1 MERSAPLRRP
11 LATHLPDDSHAH
23 ALSLEE
29 LERLRDQIRGSLDRT
44 QADIEKIEALIV
56 AAKLRDERRV
66 TKAAALDAR
75 DAREMAQE

>member
-1 MERSAPLRRP
+1 VKRSAPVRRP
-11 LATHLPDDSHAH
+11 LATHLPDDPHAH

-66 TKAAALDAR
+66 TEAAAR
-75 DAREMAQE
+75 DVREMAQE